1 MKLRRAPLK
10 PSASPSTSVPAW
22 QRALDTPSGTT
33 WVDCSDTDL
42 VNAGLA
48 WLTRLA
54 AWQPCET
61 GPNTPT
67 GQDGPARLPFQP
79 LSFRDCMLY
88 EQHWVQSSR
97 GYARRFLPGSYQ
109 ITRLVEKLTHQ
120 PFPAFRPHRLWRQQ
134 PIYYFGNHLTIVPS
148 GTPVAPPDYTRALD
162 YELELGWVL
171 SKPLFNATPAE
182 AEAAIGAFVVVNDFS
197 ARDVQ
202 REEMRSGLGPQK
214 SKHFLSSM
222 STTLV
227 TADEILPRVDRL
239 QAHVEL
245 NGVVVSR
252 TGTQGMRYTP
262 GEVLAHLS
270 RGEQLHAGELIASGT
285 LPGGCGMETDHWLK
299 KGDTLRLVIE
309 PIGEIVH
316 TIL

>member
-1 MKLRRAPLK
+1 MKLRQLPPP
-10 PSASPSTSVPAW
+10 PSSTGDSSPRVW
-22 QRALDTPSGTT
+22 QRAQGAQWLP
-33 WVDCSDTDL
+33 CSEDDL
-42 VNAGLA
+42 RQAGLD
-48 WLTRLA
+48 WLIRLPT
-54 AWQPCET
+54 WQ
-61 GPNTPT
+61 
-67 GQDGPARLPFQP
+67 GQGALQSGQPGLPFQP
-79 LSFRDCMLY
+79 LSFRDCMLF

-109 ITRLVEKLTHQ
+109 VTRLFERLTHQ
-120 PFPAFRPHRLWRQQ
+120 PFPAFRPHRLWHRQ
-134 PIYYFGNHLTIVPS
+134 PIYYFGNHLTMVPG
-148 GTPVAPPDYTRALD
+148 GTPVTPPDYTRALD

-202 REEMRSGLGPQK
+202 REEMQSGLGPQK

-227 TADEILPRVDRL
+227 TADEILPRLNEL
-239 QAHVEL
+239 QAHVEI
-245 NGVVVSR
+245 NGEVVSR
-252 TGTQGMRYTP
+252 TSTKGMRYSP

-285 LPGGCGMETDHWLK
+285 LPGGCGMETGHWLK
-299 KGDTLRLVIE
+299 KGDTLRLVID
-309 PIGEIVH
+309 PIGDIVH
-316 TIL
+316 TIA

>member
-1 MKLRRAPLK
+1 M
-10 PSASPSTSVPAW
+10 
-22 QRALDTPSGTT
+22 DTPNGTS
-33 WVDCSDTDL
+33 WVDCSDTEL

-48 WLTRLA
+48 WLTKLPT
-54 AWQPCET
+54 WQPGEAASS
-61 GPNTPT
+61 TPRP
-67 GQDGPARLPFQP
+67 QDEAARLPFQP

-109 ITRLVEKLTHQ
+109 VTRLFEKLTHQ

-214 SKHFLSSM
+214 SKHFLSSI

-239 QAHVEL
+239 QARVEL
-245 NGVVVSR
+245 NGEVVSR

-299 KGDTLRLVIE
+299 KGDTLRLVID

-316 TIL
+316 TIV